1 MKHLMLRTS
10 SMLMALFILIL
21 SAPGMSVSA
30 EEPYHLGVALGLSGP
45 GALYSHDGL
54 KAIELAVEEI
64 NALGGFLGK
73 HPIQLFVRD
82 TLTQPDPAAKK
93 ARELILDDNVRC
105 ILGTYSSAAALAIK
119 PICREHRVLHIAAIS
134 NSENLTKDDFSPYTF
149 SVVPNTYMQ
158 AKAVALAV
166 SKFSKDKGWSTYV
179 TLASDYEWGKSTQ
192 SNFVDILKEVSPEI
206 SLKAEFWPPLG
217 ETEFYPYIRKII
229 IEKPDFIYGSLAS
242 KDNEYWLNQAKTFG
256 LFELIPYQGS
266 LISVSE
272 LIAQGELLPR
282 GVVGLTRAPFFAHM
296 DVPMMSHFVNSYK
309 ARFGQYPSDWAVLE
323 YDAVYALKQGIEKAG
338 TIDSVHVKDAMSG
351 MTIKT
356 CRGELTFRN
365 IDNQLNCPSYVG
377 MVGKDPA
384 YPFPIYKDLIII
396 KGEDSWRPESEIQ
409 SSRDKG

>member
-1 MKHLMLRTS
+1 MKYSVLKTVSILMVIIGTCI
-10 SMLMALFILIL
+10 FVPGE
-21 SAPGMSVSA
+21 SASA

-54 KAIELAVEEI
+54 KAIKLAVEEI
-64 NALGGFLGK
+64 NAQGGFLGK

-82 TLTQPDPAAKK
+82 TLTQPSPAAKK
-93 ARELILDDNVRC
+93 AREMILDDKVRC

-134 NSENLTKDDFSPYTF
+134 NSENLTKDNFSTYTF

-158 AKAVALAV
+158 AKAVALAI
-166 SKFSKDKGWSTYV
+166 SKFSKDKGWKNYV

-192 SNFVDILKEVSPEI
+192 SNFVQILNRVSPDI
-206 SLKAEFWPPLG
+206 SLKEEFWPPLG

-229 IEKPDFIYGSLAS
+229 VEKPDFIYGSLAS

-256 LFELIPYQGS
+256 LFEQIPYQGS

-282 GVVGLTRAPFFAHM
+282 GVIGMTRAPFFAHM
-296 DVPMMSHFVNSYK
+296 DIPMMSHFVNSYK

-323 YDAVYALKQGIEKAG
+323 YDAVYALKQGIQKAG
-338 TIDSVHVKDAMSG
+338 TIDSEKVKNAMSG
-351 MTIKT
+351 ITIRT
-356 CRGELTFRN
+356 CRGELTFRK

-377 MVGKDPA
+377 MVDKSPD
-384 YPFPIYKDLIII
+384 YPFPIYKDLIVI
-396 KGEDSWRPESEIQ
+396 KGEDSWRGETAIQ
-409 SSRDKG
+409 ASRDKK